1 MAESTYLKPK
11 NVSGAD
17 LGTRKKQNGMFQ
29 NVSSYPQLGGFS
41 DAGSAPSPDRPLAL
55 EKGDL
60 TRKGR
65 PV

>member
-1 MAESTYLKPK
+1 MAESNYLKPK
-11 NVSGAD
+11 VSAGKMED
-17 LGTRKKQNGMFQ
+17 RKKKNGLFQ

-41 DAGSAPSPDRPLAL
+41 SASKITESDRPMAL

>member
-1 MAESTYLKPK
+1 MAENNYLRPK
-11 NVSGAD
+11 VSAGKMED
-17 LGTRKKQNGMFQ
+17 RKKKNGMFQ

-41 DAGSAPSPDRPLAL
+41 SASKVPESDRPMAL

-60 TRKGR
+60 VRKGK

>member
-1 MAESTYLKPK
+1 M
-11 NVSGAD
+11 
-17 LGTRKKQNGMFQ
+17 RKKQNGMFQ

-41 DAGSAPSPDRPLAL
+41 DAGSSPAPDRPLAL

>member
-1 MAESTYLKPK
+1 MAESTYLKPRA
-11 NVSGAD
+11 SGSD
-17 LGTRKKQNGMFQ
+17 LGNRKKQNGMFQ

-41 DAGSAPSPDRPLAL
+41 SSGDMPTSERPLAL